1 MAEPK
6 TFRDFAA
13 AIMTGNTEAGGAV
26 LEQLLGLDPSQARS
40 AAAYFA
46 DHAKTQGPAFMGKA
60 MGLRA
65 AKESDNTAEL
75 AKLLGECFGLTE
87 PALGT
92 AVATIRQ

>member
-13 AIMTGNTEAGGAV
+13 AIMTGNVDAGGAV
-26 LEQLLGLDPSQARS
+26 LEQLLGLDAVQARS
-40 AAAYFA
+40 AATHFA
-46 DHAKTQGPAFMGKA
+46 DNAKTQGPAFMGKA

-65 AKESDNTAEL
+65 AKETGNAAEL
-75 AKLLGECFGLTE
+75 SKLLGECFGLAE

-92 AVATIRQ
+92 AVAAIQR